1 MKQSSRAPG
10 TSSEIAAAY
19 AGSTVIDKPPPG
31 LVLPGVPDTDVE
43 HVTPSVEACK
53 QQPRLRRRFSAGAP
67 RL

>member
-10 TSSEIAAAY
+10 TSSASAAAY
-19 AGSTVIDKPPPG
+19 AGSTVIDMPPPAE
-31 LVLPGVPDTDVE
+31 VAGVPDTDVE
-43 HVTPSVEACK
+43 HVTPAVEACK

>member
-10 TSSEIAAAY
+10 TSSASAAAY
-19 AGSTVIDKPPPG
+19 AGSTVIDMPPPG

-53 QQPRLRRRFSAGAP
+53 Q
-67 RL
+67 